1 MAFKSSSLN
10 RPRSVNHSCF
20 KSLMLRIVLWTD
32 LYSSSGFACS
42 LYKKA
47 VLKGKPKEVKYVVAK
62 KSQGTFYP
70 VLFLNFLWPLTSRDR
85 ERIALSFFPCNRVQG
100 SLLLLCQTQQNGINA
115 KLLSV
120 ANACG

>member
-1 MAFKSSSLN
+1 
-10 RPRSVNHSCF
+10 
-20 KSLMLRIVLWTD
+20 MLRIVLWTD

-70 VLFLNFLWPLTSRDR
+70 VLLLNFLWPLTSRDR

-100 SLLLLCQTQQNGINA
+100 SLLLLCQTA
-115 KLLSV
+115 KWDKAETAKRGERMWLKIHQGRESV
-120 ANACG
+120 VEVVNT